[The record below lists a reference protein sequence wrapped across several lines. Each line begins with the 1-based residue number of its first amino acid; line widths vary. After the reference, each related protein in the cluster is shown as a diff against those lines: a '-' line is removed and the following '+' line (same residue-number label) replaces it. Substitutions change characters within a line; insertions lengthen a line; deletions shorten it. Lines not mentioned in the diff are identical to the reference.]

1 MSSDTVPKPLD
12 KSTPIIVRL
21 TTGENLIGTVLEA
34 RVRPQESLLS
44 RMSLLL
50 TDCGTI
56 HQSRVSKDSND
67 ILYSVVKIMSS
78 EVYIPLDKIVWMGVA
93 DDIARQ
99 YYERFA
105 NTIQAAATIESVA
118 ARELQAGIREEGEAA
133 VFEVP

>member
-1 MSSDTVPKPLD
+1 
-12 KSTPIIVRL
+12 
-21 TTGENLIGTVLEA
+21 
-34 RVRPQESLLS
+34 
-44 RMSLLL
+44 MSLLL

-67 ILYSVVKIMSS
+67 ILYSVVKIMSN